1 MLRRQARQ
9 RREYIY
15 RKTVEQRQKA
25 IEDKRERLRHA
36 IDGKVLLTKKKKKK
50 LFLFTI
56 YLYIENHVIPTD
68 LRKDALD
75 IQKTLEWKDE
85 GGEGKLLKYI

>member
-36 IDGKVLLTKKKKKK
+36 IDG
-50 LFLFTI
+50 
-56 YLYIENHVIPTD
+56 N
-68 LRKDALD
+68 
-75 IQKTLEWKDE
+75 
-85 GGEGKLLKYI
+85 

>member
-15 RKTVEQRQKA
+15 RKTIEQRQKA

-36 IDGKVLLTKKKKKK
+36 IDGS
-50 LFLFTI
+50 LFLF
-56 YLYIENHVIPTD
+56 
-68 LRKDALD
+68 K
-75 IQKTLEWKDE
+75 
-85 GGEGKLLKYI
+85 

>member
-25 IEDKRERLRHA
+25 IEDKRERLRNA
-36 IDGKVLLTKKKKKK
+36 FDG
-50 LFLFTI
+50 
-56 YLYIENHVIPTD
+56 N
-68 LRKDALD
+68 
-75 IQKTLEWKDE
+75 
-85 GGEGKLLKYI
+85 

>member
-25 IEDKRERLRHA
+25 IEDKRERLRNA
-36 IDGKVLLTKKKKKK
+36 IDG
-50 LFLFTI
+50 
-56 YLYIENHVIPTD
+56 N
-68 LRKDALD
+68 
-75 IQKTLEWKDE
+75 
-85 GGEGKLLKYI
+85 